1 MSTGQQINQEKE
13 LKAMKK
19 ITIEVN
25 DSFNPEKEE
34 VIIVDKEDIG
44 QECEECGGA
53 TILIGQCVACDKSW
67 TMDEHI
73 YRAEVL

>member
-1 MSTGQQINQEKE
+1 
-13 LKAMKK
+13 MKK

-25 DSFNPEKEE
+25 DSFDPEKEE

-44 QECEECGGA
+44 KECEKCGGA
-53 TILIGQCVACDKSW
+53 TILTGQCVECDSMW

-73 YRAEVL
+73 TKVKIIS

>member
-1 MSTGQQINQEKE
+1 
-13 LKAMKK
+13 MKK

-34 VIIVDKEDIG
+34 VIIVDKKDIG

-53 TILIGQCVACDKSW
+53 TILTG
-67 TMDEHI
+67 
-73 YRAEVL
+73 